1 MIMFLA
7 NCNIEEVVT
16 EHIKQF
22 LADEELSFSGLKDL
36 ILSKAPIPWIH
47 SSVTATLL
55 KSRNSDKTEVKKN
68 LEQQA
73 YKAQLAEDKIQKEQ
87 DDAEALKDKKLKE
100 VLTRELNHIP
110 TQISEQQTELRL
122 LHYKL
127 ERLFES
133 QAKVDVIQHPDSPL
147 KKIKSSSSDSASIE
161 RLQRSINEREIKI
174 QSLFEQEINNKIKLN
189 EIEKRTNIRSQHH
202 TKRVKRAQARIG
214 YNSTGEDVLSTLSGK
229 NQSLLLR
236 SIQKQHHA
244 LEKKCSDLIQE
255 ADQINYPLFV
265 EELQKFLNKKNR
277 NLSSQEIEALK
288 SIIKFIKQHL
298 EFEHEAINTQS
309 SLHIKKQSIS
319 SQIVKLRELQNKLKT
334 LKNNNPHLTAV
345 NEELISRNLE
355 LSAMKEHHA
364 NLRHRLGT
372 PALLLFGLTFLFSIP
387 LILTISGVIPFFIAP
402 ALLYILVSAPP
413 TILLLS
419 TIGVGIAAIVF
430 SFKMHSNE
438 SAIKSNL
445 QAIETNSNQ
454 MSRNSQN
461 LKSLET
467 LTIPTLDMQIKK
479 DENLRDQLILSLQK
493 LQRQAAQAFQKAKE
507 VECLSYANS
516 SLLNSSN
523 TQSNDTSLSSHSEES
538 DKALNDSN
546 DSLEEVKEETV
557 NGIV

>member
-1 MIMFLA
+1 MFLA
-7 NCNIEEVVT
+7 NCNIEELVT

-55 KSRNSDKTEVKKN
+55 KSRDADKTEVKKN

-73 YKAQLAEDKIQKEQ
+73 YKSQLAEDKIQKEQ

-100 VLTRELNHIP
+100 TLTRELNHIP

-147 KKIKSSSSDSASIE
+147 KKIKSSSGNSASIE
-161 RLQRSINEREIKI
+161 RLQRLINEREIKI
-174 QSLFEQEINNKIKLN
+174 QSLFEQEVNNKIKLN

-214 YNSTGEDVLSTLSGK
+214 YNSTGEDVFSTLSGK
-229 NQSLLLR
+229 NQSILLQ

-255 ADQINYPLFV
+255 ADQINYPLFLV
-265 EELQKFLNKKNR
+265 ELQKFLNKKNR
-277 NLSSQEIEALK
+277 NLSSQEVEALK
-288 SIIKFIKQHL
+288 SVIKFIKQHL
-298 EFEHEAINTQS
+298 EFEHEALNTQS
-309 SLHIKKQSIS
+309 SLQIKKQSIS
-319 SQIVKLRELQNKLKT
+319 SQIVKLREVQNKLKT
-334 LKNNNPHLTAV
+334 LKSNNPNLAAA

-355 LSAMKEHHA
+355 LSAMKDHNA

-402 ALLYILVSAPP
+402 VLLYILVSTPP
-413 TILLLS
+413 TIFLLS
-419 TIGVGIAAIVF
+419 TLGVGIAAIVF

-445 QAIETNSNQ
+445 QTIEMNSNQ
-454 MSRNSQN
+454 MIRNSQN
-461 LKSLET
+461 LKSLEA
-467 LTIPTLDMQIKK
+467 LTIPSLDVQIKK
-479 DENLRDQLILSLQK
+479 DENLRDQLMLSLQK
-493 LQRQAAQAFQKAKE
+493 LQRQADQAFQKAKE
-507 VECLSYANS
+507 IECLSYASS

-523 TQSNDTSLSSHSEES
+523 TRSNDESSSTLSEELDEALS
-538 DKALNDSN
+538 DSR
-546 DSLEEVKEETV
+546 EEEKKVV
-557 NGIV
+557 NGIA

>member
-1 MIMFLA
+1 MFLA
-7 NCNIEEVVT
+7 NCNIEELVT

-55 KSRNSDKTEVKKN
+55 KSRDSDKTEVKKN
-68 LEQQA
+68 LEQQS

-133 QAKVDVIQHPDSPL
+133 QAKVDVIQHPDSPM
-147 KKIKSSSSDSASIE
+147 KKIKPSSSHSASIE

-174 QSLFEQEINNKIKLN
+174 QSLFEQEVNNKIKLN
-189 EIEKRTNIRSQHH
+189 EIEKRASVRSQHH

-214 YNSTGEDVLSTLSGK
+214 YNSTGEDILSTLSGK
-229 NQSLLLR
+229 NQSILLR

-255 ADQINYPLFV
+255 ADQINYPLFL
-265 EELQKFLNKKNR
+265 EELQKYLNKKKHT
-277 NLSSQEIEALK
+277 LSSQEVDALK
-288 SIIKFIKQHL
+288 SVIKYIKQHL
-298 EFEHEAINTQS
+298 EFEHEVINTQS

-334 LKNNNPHLTAV
+334 LKNNNPNLTAA
-345 NEELISRNLE
+345 NEELVSRNLE
-355 LSAMKEHHA
+355 LTAMKEHHA
-364 NLRHRLGT
+364 DLRHRLGT

-419 TIGVGIAAIVF
+419 TLGVGIAAIVF

-445 QAIETNSNQ
+445 QTIETNSNQ

-479 DENLRDQLILSLQK
+479 DENLRDQLMLSLLKQ
-493 LQRQAAQAFQKAKE
+493 QRQAAQAFQKAKE
-507 VECLSYANS
+507 VECLSYATS
-516 SLLNSSN
+516 SLLNSGN
-523 TQSNDTSLSSHSEES
+523 TQSSDPSLSTHSEES
-538 DKALNDSN
+538 DEGLNDSN
-546 DSLEEVKEETV
+546 DSLQALEEETV
-557 NGIV
+557 NEIA

>member
-1 MIMFLA
+1 MA
-7 NCNIEEVVT
+7 NCNIEELVT
-16 EHIKQF
+16 EHIIQF
-22 LADEELSFSGLKDL
+22 LADEELSFAGLKDL

-47 SSVTATLL
+47 SSVTAALL
-55 KSRNSDKTEVKKN
+55 KSRDSDKTEVKKN
-68 LEQQA
+68 LEQQS
-73 YKAQLAEDKIQKEQ
+73 YKAQMAEDKIQKEQ
-87 DDAEALKDKKLKE
+87 DEAEALKDKKLKE
-100 VLTRELNHIP
+100 TLTRELNHIP

-133 QAKVDVIQHPDSPL
+133 QTKVDVIQHPDSSM
-147 KKIKSSSSDSASIE
+147 KKIKPSSTHSASIE

-174 QSLFEQEINNKIKLN
+174 QSLFEQEVNNKIKLN
-189 EIEKRTNIRSQHH
+189 EIEKRASIRSQHH

-214 YNSTGEDVLSTLSGK
+214 YNSTGEDILSTLSGK
-229 NQSLLLR
+229 NQSILLR

-255 ADQINYPLFV
+255 ADQINYPLFL
-265 EELQKFLNKKNR
+265 EELQKHLNKKKH
-277 NLSSQEIEALK
+277 NLSSQEVDGLK
-288 SIIKFIKQHL
+288 SVIKYIKQHL

-319 SQIVKLRELQNKLKT
+319 SQIVKLRELQSKLKT
-334 LKNNNPHLTAV
+334 LKNNNPHLTAA
-345 NEELISRNLE
+345 NEELVSRNLE
-355 LSAMKEHHA
+355 LTAMKEHHA

-419 TIGVGIAAIVF
+419 TLGVGIAAIVF

-445 QAIETNSNQ
+445 QTMETNSNQ
-454 MSRNSQN
+454 MNRNSQN
-461 LKSLET
+461 LKSLEA

-479 DENLRDQLILSLQK
+479 DENLRDQLMLSLQK
-493 LQRQAAQAFQKAKE
+493 QQRQAAQAFQKAKE

-516 SLLNSSN
+516 SFLNSGN
-523 TQSNDTSLSSHSEES
+523 TQSSDPSLSTHSEES
-538 DKALNDSN
+538 DEALNDLN
-546 DSLEEVKEETV
+546 DSLQALEEETV
-557 NGIV
+557 NGIS

>member
-7 NCNIEEVVT
+7 NCNIEELVT
-16 EHIKQF
+16 EHIIQF
-22 LADEELSFSGLKDL
+22 LADEELSFAGLKDL

-47 SSVTATLL
+47 SSVTAALL
-55 KSRNSDKTEVKKN
+55 KSRDSDKTEVKKN
-68 LEQQA
+68 LEQQS
-73 YKAQLAEDKIQKEQ
+73 YKAQMAEDKIQKEQ
-87 DDAEALKDKKLKE
+87 DEAEALKDKKLKE
-100 VLTRELNHIP
+100 TLTRELNHIP

-133 QAKVDVIQHPDSPL
+133 QTKVDVIQHPDSSM
-147 KKIKSSSSDSASIE
+147 KKIKPSSTHSASIE

-174 QSLFEQEINNKIKLN
+174 QSLFEQEVNNKIKLN
-189 EIEKRTNIRSQHH
+189 EIEKRASIRSQHH

-214 YNSTGEDVLSTLSGK
+214 YNSTGEDILSTLSGK
-229 NQSLLLR
+229 NQSILLR

-255 ADQINYPLFV
+255 ADQINYPLFL
-265 EELQKFLNKKNR
+265 EELQKHLNKKKH
-277 NLSSQEIEALK
+277 NLSSQEVDGLK
-288 SIIKFIKQHL
+288 SVIKYIKQHL

-319 SQIVKLRELQNKLKT
+319 SQIVKLRELQSKLKT
-334 LKNNNPHLTAV
+334 LKNNNPHLTAA
-345 NEELISRNLE
+345 NEELVSRNLE
-355 LSAMKEHHA
+355 LTAMKEHHA

-419 TIGVGIAAIVF
+419 TLGVGIAAIVF

-445 QAIETNSNQ
+445 QTMETNSNQ
-454 MSRNSQN
+454 MNRNSQN
-461 LKSLET
+461 LKSLEA

-479 DENLRDQLILSLQK
+479 DENLRDQLMLSLQK
-493 LQRQAAQAFQKAKE
+493 QQRQAAQAFQKAKE

-516 SLLNSSN
+516 SFLNSGN
-523 TQSNDTSLSSHSEES
+523 TQSSDPSLSTHSEES
-538 DKALNDSN
+538 DEALNDLN
-546 DSLEEVKEETV
+546 DSLQALEEETV
-557 NGIV
+557 NGIS

>member
-1 MIMFLA
+1 M
-7 NCNIEEVVT
+7 
-16 EHIKQF
+16 
-22 LADEELSFSGLKDL
+22 
-36 ILSKAPIPWIH
+36 
-47 SSVTATLL
+47 TA
-55 KSRNSDKTEVKKN
+55 
-68 LEQQA
+68 A
-73 YKAQLAEDKIQKEQ
+73 
-87 DDAEALKDKKLKE
+87 
-100 VLTRELNHIP
+100 
-110 TQISEQQTELRL
+110 
-122 LHYKL
+122 
-127 ERLFES
+127 
-133 QAKVDVIQHPDSPL
+133 
-147 KKIKSSSSDSASIE
+147 
-161 RLQRSINEREIKI
+161 
-174 QSLFEQEINNKIKLN
+174 
-189 EIEKRTNIRSQHH
+189 
-202 TKRVKRAQARIG
+202 
-214 YNSTGEDVLSTLSGK
+214 
-229 NQSLLLR
+229 
-236 SIQKQHHA
+236 
-244 LEKKCSDLIQE
+244 
-255 ADQINYPLFV
+255 
-265 EELQKFLNKKNR
+265 
-277 NLSSQEIEALK
+277 
-288 SIIKFIKQHL
+288 
-298 EFEHEAINTQS
+298 
-309 SLHIKKQSIS
+309 
-319 SQIVKLRELQNKLKT
+319 
-334 LKNNNPHLTAV
+334 
-345 NEELISRNLE
+345 NEELVSRNLE
-355 LSAMKEHHA
+355 LTAMKEHHA

-479 DENLRDQLILSLQK
+479 DENLRDQLMLSLQK

-523 TQSNDTSLSSHSEES
+523 TQSNDASLSSHSEELEE
-538 DKALNDSN
+538 ALNDSN

>member
-1 MIMFLA
+1 MFLA
-7 NCNIEEVVT
+7 NCNIEELVT

-55 KSRNSDKTEVKKN
+55 KSRDSDKTEVKKN
-68 LEQQA
+68 LEQQS

-87 DDAEALKDKKLKE
+87 DDTEALKDKKLKE

-133 QAKVDVIQHPDSPL
+133 QAKVDVIQHPDSPM
-147 KKIKSSSSDSASIE
+147 KKIKPSSSHSASIE

-174 QSLFEQEINNKIKLN
+174 QSLFEQEVNNKIKLN
-189 EIEKRTNIRSQHH
+189 EIEKRASVRSQHH

-214 YNSTGEDVLSTLSGK
+214 YNSTGEDILSTLSGK
-229 NQSLLLR
+229 NQSILLR

-255 ADQINYPLFV
+255 ADQINYPLFL
-265 EELQKFLNKKNR
+265 EELQKYLNKKKHT
-277 NLSSQEIEALK
+277 LSSQEVDALK
-288 SIIKFIKQHL
+288 SVIKYIKQHL
-298 EFEHEAINTQS
+298 EFEHEVINTQS

-334 LKNNNPHLTAV
+334 LKNNNPNLTAA
-345 NEELISRNLE
+345 NEELVSRNLE
-355 LSAMKEHHA
+355 LTAMKEHHA
-364 NLRHRLGT
+364 DLRHRLGT

-419 TIGVGIAAIVF
+419 TLGVGIAAIVF

-445 QAIETNSNQ
+445 QTIETNSNQ

-479 DENLRDQLILSLQK
+479 DENLRDQLMLSLQK
-493 LQRQAAQAFQKAKE
+493 QQRQAAQAFQKAKE
-507 VECLSYANS
+507 VECLSYATS
-516 SLLNSSN
+516 SLLNSGN
-523 TQSNDTSLSSHSEES
+523 TQSSDPSLSTHSEES
-538 DKALNDSN
+538 DEGLNDSN
-546 DSLEEVKEETV
+546 DSLQALEEETV
-557 NGIV
+557 NEIA